1 MISFINTSKSFRG
14 PGGQRRIILNR
25 ANLRIDARQRVGI
38 LAASGSGK
46 TTIARLMGGTLSSD
60 GGVILRSG
68 RLSWPL
74 AFSGGF
80 HPALSAA
87 QNTAMVAGLYNL
99 DPADLTLRV
108 QHFAELGRAFV
119 SPMAELSPG
128 QRNQVAMG
136 ISLAVDFDMYL
147 ADEFSAVGPPDFQ
160 DKVEAALDL
169 RLSRAGLILLTRHAH
184 TIDRLANRV
193 MVLAQ
198 GQLIDCADTKEAKL
212 ILEIANEMGDSRHVT
227 A

>member
-1 MISFINTSKSFRG
+1 MISFINTTKSFPG
-14 PGGQRRIILNR
+14 PDGQRRIILNR

-38 LAASGSGK
+38 LAESGSGK
-46 TTIARLMGGTLSSD
+46 TTIARLLGGTLSAD
-60 GGVILRSG
+60 AGVILRNG

-74 AFSGGF
+74 AFSGAF

-87 QNTAMVAGLYNL
+87 DNVALVAGLYNL

-108 QHFAELGRAFV
+108 EHFTELGRAFAAPL
-119 SPMAELSPG
+119 SALSPG

-136 ISLAVDFDMYL
+136 LSLSVDFDMYV

-160 DKVEAALDL
+160 DKVEAALER
-169 RLSRAGLILLTRHAH
+169 RLSRAGLILLTRHAR
-184 TIDRLANRV
+184 TIDRLASRV
-193 MVLAQ
+193 VVLAQ
-198 GQLIDCADTKEAKL
+198 GQLIDCADTYEAKL
-212 ILEIANEMGDSRHVT
+212 ILEASKEKRERTHVT